1 MLNGSFFGLRAVI
14 AFILGLVLAQ
24 GIFQT
29 QALATKLRHPA
40 APPTEKVEI
49 GPAMTFT
56 VIRLGYSKCEPN
68 CPEWIQAEGEITDQT
83 PDKLSKLLANTDYR
97 RLPLLIDSMGGKV
110 YAAMKMG
117 RLLRSYGM
125 NTAVAA
131 SNTKECWPLNQGK
144 SPCNVDPATRD
155 QVHTGYVIEGGA
167 FCNSACSWV
176 LLAGVERIAG
186 RNTYVGLHQPHGTEE
201 RWVDHYWDTWRI
213 VNGKKHITSH
223 RFIKRTYVKP
233 IYIQGVRPAER
244 PLYLKYIKEMGGSA
258 QILDEM
264 AKAAPSAINEVDASN
279 GQRKNL
285 GLITQTGEDVSM
297 LISVDHCQT

>member
-1 MLNGSFFGLRAVI
+1 
-14 AFILGLVLAQ
+14 
-24 GIFQT
+24 
-29 QALATKLRHPA
+29 
-40 APPTEKVEI
+40 
-49 GPAMTFT
+49 
-56 VIRLGYSKCEPN
+56 
-68 CPEWIQAEGEITDQT
+68 
-83 PDKLSKLLANTDYR
+83 
-97 RLPLLIDSMGGKV
+97 
-110 YAAMKMG
+110 
-117 RLLRSYGM
+117 M

-279 GQRKNL
+279 GQRKSL
-285 GLITQTGEDVSM
+285 GLITQTGEDVST
-297 LISVDHCQT
+297 LISVDHCQAKANFTTNCVYRAVSEIQPAERCFIQGGCAKENGPQLVQPIKAQCFIASGCN